1 MNFKAFHMSERG
13 ESHLHDGRVCQD
25 SSASFSDECGTVAVV
40 SDGHGG
46 CDYVRSQ
53 IGSAMACEAA
63 VKNIRRLF
71 ENISP
76 EAFLA
81 EPDMMLIQLEAAII
95 NDWNE
100 SVRSHYEANPF
111 TEEELDCV
119 SEKAGASYRSGHR
132 IERAYGATLIAAA
145 VTRDYWFGIQ
155 IGDGKCAAFDEA
167 GICTQPIPW
176 DEKCFLNKTTSICGS
191 DALRDFRHFY
201 SEKIPTAVFMGSDGI
216 DDSFKNEEDMYDF
229 YKTIL
234 YAFSISDYTQAV
246 DELKAY
252 LPRLSK
258 EGSADDVSI
267 AAWMDM
273 DALKSVVDKIKA
285 EGEEAEEPEENK
297 KTEEEKET
305 IENEKSEE
313 GNEAEEG
320 KKAEEEIE
328 TAETRKEENY
338 ESWQQPRFCCM
349 CGAKLV
355 PGQRFCQCGARILL
369 NAVEVNP
376 DDADGEKK
384 NLFYFGTL
392 YFLLPVKGGQIWRGM
407 TLRRKEQRHLE
418 IWAGIY

>member
-25 SSASFSDECGTVAVV
+25 SSSSFSDECGTVAVV

-71 ENISP
+71 ENIST

-297 KTEEEKET
+297 KTEEEKKA

-338 ESWQQPRFCCM
+338 ESRQQPRFCCM

-384 NLFYFGTL
+384 NLFYYLERFIS
-392 YFLLPVKGGQIWRGM
+392 Y
-407 TLRRKEQRHLE
+407 HL
-418 IWAGIY
+418 

>member
-25 SSASFSDECGTVAVV
+25 SSASFSDECGTVTVV

-145 VTRDYWFGIQ
+145 MTRDYWFGIQ

-305 IENEKSEE
+305 IEKEKSEE

-338 ESWQQPRFCCM
+338 ESRQQPRFCCM

-384 NLFYFGTL
+384 NLFYYLERFIS
-392 YFLLPVKGGQIWRGM
+392 Y
-407 TLRRKEQRHLE
+407 HL
-418 IWAGIY
+418 

>member
-81 EPDMMLIQLEAAII
+81 EPDMMLTQLEAAII

-119 SEKAGASYRSGHR
+119 SEKAGAAYFSGHR

-155 IGDGKCAAFDEA
+155 IGDGKCVAFDEA

-252 LPRLSK
+252 LSRLSK

-273 DALKSVVDKIKA
+273 DVLKSVVDKIKA
-285 EGEEAEEPEENK
+285 ESEEAEESEENK

-338 ESWQQPRFCCM
+338 ESRQQLM
-349 CGAKLV
+349 I
-355 PGQRFCQCGARILL
+355 QRFGSIVTAPWQKRI
-369 NAVEVNP
+369 
-376 DDADGEKK
+376 
-384 NLFYFGTL
+384 FSH
-392 YFLLPVKGGQIWRGM
+392 R
-407 TLRRKEQRHLE
+407 
-418 IWAGIY
+418 

>member
-13 ESHLHDGRVCQD
+13 ESHLYDGRVCQD

-76 EAFLA
+76 KAFLA

-338 ESWQQPRFCCM
+338 ESRQQPRFCCM
-349 CGAKLV
+349 CGVKLV

-384 NLFYFGTL
+384 NLFYYLERFIS
-392 YFLLPVKGGQIWRGM
+392 Y
-407 TLRRKEQRHLE
+407 HL
-418 IWAGIY
+418 

>member
-155 IGDGKCAAFDEA
+155 SGDGKCAAFDEA

-305 IENEKSEE
+305 IEKEKSEE

-338 ESWQQPRFCCM
+338 ESRQQPRFCCM

-384 NLFYFGTL
+384 NLFYYLERFIS
-392 YFLLPVKGGQIWRGM
+392 Y
-407 TLRRKEQRHLE
+407 HL
-418 IWAGIY
+418 

>member
-1 MNFKAFHMSERG
+1 MNFKAFHMSGRG

-305 IENEKSEE
+305 IEKEKSEE

-338 ESWQQPRFCCM
+338 ESRQQPRFCCM

-384 NLFYFGTL
+384 NLFYYLERFIS
-392 YFLLPVKGGQIWRGM
+392 Y
-407 TLRRKEQRHLE
+407 HL
-418 IWAGIY
+418 

>member
-81 EPDMMLIQLEAAII
+81 EPDMMLTQLEAAII

-119 SEKAGASYRSGHR
+119 SEKAGAAYFSGHR

-273 DALKSVVDKIKA
+273 DVLKSVVDKIKA
-285 EGEEAEEPEENK
+285 ESEEAEESEENK

-338 ESWQQPRFCCM
+338 ESRQQPRFCCM

-384 NLFYFGTL
+384 NLFYYLERFIP
-392 YFLLPVKGGQIWRGM
+392 Y
-407 TLRRKEQRHLE
+407 HL
-418 IWAGIY
+418 

>member
-81 EPDMMLIQLEAAII
+81 EPDMMLTQLEAAII

-119 SEKAGASYRSGHR
+119 SEKAGAAYFSGHR

-155 IGDGKCAAFDEA
+155 IGDGKCVAFDEA

-216 DDSFKNEEDMYDF
+216 DDSFKNEEDRYDF

-273 DALKSVVDKIKA
+273 DALKSVVDKINA
-285 EGEEAEEPEENK
+285 EGEEAEESEENK

-338 ESWQQPRFCCM
+338 ESRQQPRFCCM

-384 NLFYFGTL
+384 NLFYYLERFIS
-392 YFLLPVKGGQIWRGM
+392 Y
-407 TLRRKEQRHLE
+407 HL
-418 IWAGIY
+418 

>member
-25 SSASFSDECGTVAVV
+25 SSSSFSDECGTVAVV

-201 SEKIPTAVFMGSDGI
+201 SEKIQTAVFMGSDGI

-305 IENEKSEE
+305 IEKEKSEE
-313 GNEAEEG
+313 RNEAEEG

-338 ESWQQPRFCCM
+338 ESRQQPRFCCM

-384 NLFYFGTL
+384 NFFYYLERFIS
-392 YFLLPVKGGQIWRGM
+392 Y
-407 TLRRKEQRHLE
+407 HL
-418 IWAGIY
+418 

>member
-119 SEKAGASYRSGHR
+119 SEKAGASYRSGYR

-252 LPRLSK
+252 LPHLSK

-338 ESWQQPRFCCM
+338 ESRQQPRFCCM

-384 NLFYFGTL
+384 NLFYYLERFIS
-392 YFLLPVKGGQIWRGM
+392 Y
-407 TLRRKEQRHLE
+407 HL
-418 IWAGIY
+418 

>member
-40 SDGHGG
+40 SDGLGG

-229 YKTIL
+229 YKTVL

-338 ESWQQPRFCCM
+338 ESRQQPRFCCM

-384 NLFYFGTL
+384 NLFYYLERFIS
-392 YFLLPVKGGQIWRGM
+392 Y
-407 TLRRKEQRHLE
+407 HL
-418 IWAGIY
+418 

>member
-25 SSASFSDECGTVAVV
+25 SSSSFSDECGTVAVV

-273 DALKSVVDKIKA
+273 DVLKSVVDKIKA

-305 IENEKSEE
+305 IENEKSEA

-338 ESWQQPRFCCM
+338 ESRQQPRFCCM

-355 PGQRFCQCGARILL
+355 PRQRFCQCGARILL

-384 NLFYFGTL
+384 NLFYYLERFIS
-392 YFLLPVKGGQIWRGM
+392 Y
-407 TLRRKEQRHLE
+407 HL
-418 IWAGIY
+418 

>member
-81 EPDMMLIQLEAAII
+81 EPDMMLTQLEAAII

-119 SEKAGASYRSGHR
+119 SEKAGAAYFSGHR

-155 IGDGKCAAFDEA
+155 IGDGKCVAFDEA

-285 EGEEAEEPEENK
+285 EGEKAEEPEENK

-305 IENEKSEE
+305 IENEKSEA
-313 GNEAEEG
+313 GNEVEEG

-338 ESWQQPRFCCM
+338 ESRQQPRFCCM

-384 NLFYFGTL
+384 NLFYYLERFIS
-392 YFLLPVKGGQIWRGM
+392 Y
-407 TLRRKEQRHLE
+407 HL
-418 IWAGIY
+418 

>member
-13 ESHLHDGRVCQD
+13 ESHLHDGRACQD

-338 ESWQQPRFCCM
+338 ESRQQPRFCCM

-384 NLFYFGTL
+384 NLFY
-392 YFLLPVKGGQIWRGM
+392 Y
-407 TLRRKEQRHLE
+407 LE
-418 IWAGIY
+418 RFISYYL

>member
-305 IENEKSEE
+305 IEKEKSEE

-338 ESWQQPRFCCM
+338 ESRQQPRFCCM

-384 NLFYFGTL
+384 NLFCF
-392 YFLLPVKGGQIWRGM
+392 F
-407 TLRRKEQRHLE
+407 
-418 IWAGIY
+418 

>member
-13 ESHLHDGRVCQD
+13 ESHLHDGRICQD

-81 EPDMMLIQLEAAII
+81 EPDMMLTQLEAAII

-119 SEKAGASYRSGHR
+119 SEKAGAAYFSGHR

-155 IGDGKCAAFDEA
+155 IGDGKCVAFDEA

-273 DALKSVVDKIKA
+273 DVLKSVVDKIKA
-285 EGEEAEEPEENK
+285 ESEEAEESEENK

-338 ESWQQPRFCCM
+338 ESRQQPRFCCM

-384 NLFYFGTL
+384 NLFYYLERFIS
-392 YFLLPVKGGQIWRGM
+392 Y
-407 TLRRKEQRHLE
+407 HL
-418 IWAGIY
+418 

>member
-81 EPDMMLIQLEAAII
+81 EPDMMLTQLEAAII

-119 SEKAGASYRSGHR
+119 SEKAGAAYFSGHR

-155 IGDGKCAAFDEA
+155 IGDGKCVAFDEA

-338 ESWQQPRFCCM
+338 ESRQQPRFCCM

-384 NLFYFGTL
+384 NLFYYLERFIS
-392 YFLLPVKGGQIWRGM
+392 Y
-407 TLRRKEQRHLE
+407 HL
-418 IWAGIY
+418 

>member
-25 SSASFSDECGTVAVV
+25 SSASFFDECGTVAVV

-338 ESWQQPRFCCM
+338 ESRQQPRFCCM
-349 CGAKLV
+349 CGVKLV

-384 NLFYFGTL
+384 NLFYYLERFIS
-392 YFLLPVKGGQIWRGM
+392 Y
-407 TLRRKEQRHLE
+407 HL
-418 IWAGIY
+418 

>member
-313 GNEAEEG
+313 GNEADEG
-320 KKAEEEIE
+320 KKAEEERE
-328 TAETRKEENY
+328 TAETRTEENY
-338 ESWQQPRFCCM
+338 ESRQQPRFCCM

-384 NLFYFGTL
+384 NLFYYLERFIS
-392 YFLLPVKGGQIWRGM
+392 Y
-407 TLRRKEQRHLE
+407 HL
-418 IWAGIY
+418 

>member
-285 EGEEAEEPEENK
+285 EDEEAEEPEENK

-338 ESWQQPRFCCM
+338 ESRQQPRFCCM

-384 NLFYFGTL
+384 NLFCF
-392 YFLLPVKGGQIWRGM
+392 F
-407 TLRRKEQRHLE
+407 
-418 IWAGIY
+418 

>member
-25 SSASFSDECGTVAVV
+25 SSASFSDECGTVVVV

-313 GNEAEEG
+313 GNEAEEC

-338 ESWQQPRFCCM
+338 ESRQQPRFCCM

-384 NLFYFGTL
+384 NLFYYLDRFIS
-392 YFLLPVKGGQIWRGM
+392 Y
-407 TLRRKEQRHLE
+407 HL
-418 IWAGIY
+418 

>member
-71 ENISP
+71 ENISS

-81 EPDMMLIQLEAAII
+81 EPDMMLTQLEAAII

-119 SEKAGASYRSGHR
+119 SEKAGAAYFSGHR

-155 IGDGKCAAFDEA
+155 IGDGKCVAFDEA

-176 DEKCFLNKTTSICGS
+176 DEECFLNKTTSICGS

-273 DALKSVVDKIKA
+273 DVLKSVVDKIKA
-285 EGEEAEEPEENK
+285 ESEEAEESEENK

-338 ESWQQPRFCCM
+338 ESRQQPRFCCM

-384 NLFYFGTL
+384 NLFYYLERFIS
-392 YFLLPVKGGQIWRGM
+392 Y
-407 TLRRKEQRHLE
+407 HL
-418 IWAGIY
+418 

>member
-1 MNFKAFHMSERG
+1 MMNFKAFHMSERG

-81 EPDMMLIQLEAAII
+81 EPDMMLTQLEAAII

-111 TEEELDCV
+111 TEEEMDCV
-119 SEKAGASYRSGHR
+119 SEKAGAAYFSGHR

-155 IGDGKCAAFDEA
+155 IGDGKCVAFDEA

-273 DALKSVVDKIKA
+273 DVLKSVVDKIKA
-285 EGEEAEEPEENK
+285 ESEEAEESEENK

-338 ESWQQPRFCCM
+338 ESRQQPRFCCM

-384 NLFYFGTL
+384 NLFYYLERFIS
-392 YFLLPVKGGQIWRGM
+392 Y
-407 TLRRKEQRHLE
+407 HL
-418 IWAGIY
+418 

>member
-267 AAWMDM
+267 AGWMDM

-305 IENEKSEE
+305 IEKEKSEE

-338 ESWQQPRFCCM
+338 ESRQQPRFCCM

-384 NLFYFGTL
+384 NLFYYLERFIS
-392 YFLLPVKGGQIWRGM
+392 Y
-407 TLRRKEQRHLE
+407 HL
-418 IWAGIY
+418 

>member
-338 ESWQQPRFCCM
+338 ESRQQPRFCCM

-376 DDADGEKK
+376 DDADEEKK
-384 NLFYFGTL
+384 NFFYYLERFIS
-392 YFLLPVKGGQIWRGM
+392 Y
-407 TLRRKEQRHLE
+407 HL
-418 IWAGIY
+418 

>member
-100 SVRSHYEANPF
+100 SVRSHYEANSF

-338 ESWQQPRFCCM
+338 ESRQQPRFCCM

-376 DDADGEKK
+376 DDADEEKK
-384 NLFYFGTL
+384 NFFYYLERFIS
-392 YFLLPVKGGQIWRGM
+392 Y
-407 TLRRKEQRHLE
+407 HL
-418 IWAGIY
+418 

>member
-176 DEKCFLNKTTSICGS
+176 DEKCFLNKTTSICAS

-313 GNEAEEG
+313 GNETEEG

-338 ESWQQPRFCCM
+338 ESRQQPRFCCM

-384 NLFYFGTL
+384 NLFYYLERFIS
-392 YFLLPVKGGQIWRGM
+392 Y
-407 TLRRKEQRHLE
+407 HL
-418 IWAGIY
+418 

>member
-40 SDGHGG
+40 SDGHGS

-81 EPDMMLIQLEAAII
+81 EPDMMLIQLEAVII

-273 DALKSVVDKIKA
+273 DVLKSVVDKIKA
-285 EGEEAEEPEENK
+285 ESEEAEESEENK

-338 ESWQQPRFCCM
+338 ESRQQPRFCCM

-384 NLFYFGTL
+384 NLFYYLERFIS
-392 YFLLPVKGGQIWRGM
+392 Y
-407 TLRRKEQRHLE
+407 HL
-418 IWAGIY
+418 

>member
-252 LPRLSK
+252 LPRLLK

-305 IENEKSEE
+305 IEKEKSEE

-338 ESWQQPRFCCM
+338 ESRQQPRFCCM

-384 NLFYFGTL
+384 NLFYYLERFIS
-392 YFLLPVKGGQIWRGM
+392 Y
-407 TLRRKEQRHLE
+407 HL
-418 IWAGIY
+418 

>member
-25 SSASFSDECGTVAVV
+25 SSASFSDECGTVTVV

-145 VTRDYWFGIQ
+145 VTRDYRFGIQ

-305 IENEKSEE
+305 IEKEKSEE

-338 ESWQQPRFCCM
+338 ESRQQPRFCCM

-384 NLFYFGTL
+384 NLFYYLERFIS
-392 YFLLPVKGGQIWRGM
+392 Y
-407 TLRRKEQRHLE
+407 HL
-418 IWAGIY
+418 

>member
-305 IENEKSEE
+305 IEKEKSEE

-338 ESWQQPRFCCM
+338 ESRQQPRFCCM

-376 DDADGEKK
+376 DDADG
-384 NLFYFGTL
+384 
-392 YFLLPVKGGQIWRGM
+392 
-407 TLRRKEQRHLE
+407 
-418 IWAGIY
+418 

>member
-1 MNFKAFHMSERG
+1 MNFKAFHRSERG

-313 GNEAEEG
+313 GNETEEG

-338 ESWQQPRFCCM
+338 ESRQQPRFCCM

-384 NLFYFGTL
+384 NLFYYLERFIS
-392 YFLLPVKGGQIWRGM
+392 Y
-407 TLRRKEQRHLE
+407 HL
-418 IWAGIY
+418 

>member
-1 MNFKAFHMSERG
+1 MSFKAFHMSERG

-53 IGSAMACEAA
+53 IGSAMVCEAA

-81 EPDMMLIQLEAAII
+81 EPDMMLTQLEAAII

-119 SEKAGASYRSGHR
+119 SEKAGAAYFSGHR

-234 YAFSISDYTQAV
+234 YAFSISDYAQAV

-285 EGEEAEEPEENK
+285 EGEKAEEPEENK

-313 GNEAEEG
+313 GNEVEEG

-338 ESWQQPRFCCM
+338 ESRQQPRFCCM

-376 DDADGEKK
+376 GDADGEKK
-384 NLFYFGTL
+384 NLFYYLERFIS
-392 YFLLPVKGGQIWRGM
+392 Y
-407 TLRRKEQRHLE
+407 HL
-418 IWAGIY
+418 

>member
-119 SEKAGASYRSGHR
+119 SEKAVASYRSGHR

-313 GNEAEEG
+313 ENEAEEG

-338 ESWQQPRFCCM
+338 ESRQQPRFCCM

-384 NLFYFGTL
+384 NLFYYLERFIS
-392 YFLLPVKGGQIWRGM
+392 Y
-407 TLRRKEQRHLE
+407 HL
-418 IWAGIY
+418 

>member
-81 EPDMMLIQLEAAII
+81 EPDMILIQLEADII

-145 VTRDYWFGIQ
+145 VTREYWFGIQ

-338 ESWQQPRFCCM
+338 ESRQQPRFCCM

-384 NLFYFGTL
+384 NLFYYLERFIS
-392 YFLLPVKGGQIWRGM
+392 Y
-407 TLRRKEQRHLE
+407 HL
-418 IWAGIY
+418 

>member
-297 KTEEEKET
+297 KTEEGKET
-305 IENEKSEE
+305 IEHEKSEE

-338 ESWQQPRFCCM
+338 ESRQQPRFCCM

-384 NLFYFGTL
+384 NLFYYLERFIS
-392 YFLLPVKGGQIWRGM
+392 Y
-407 TLRRKEQRHLE
+407 HL
-418 IWAGIY
+418 